1 MMVETNIFF
10 LIEFRLICAK
20 VGRLRFSS
28 LNYFGLKFGHFSFN
42 MRLLD
47 RLGLL
52 LQITNLSSS
61 TILSY
66 LSFFQNFLL
75 RSKKFIAN
83 RCGPDWFKRKPFKY
97 LLVKFLLSTM
107 SIFNH
112 SRWFVNMIYSKR
124 CLSIIWSQFWCWNK
138 HFING

>member
-1 MMVETNIFF
+1 MVETNIFF
-10 LIEFRLICAK
+10 LIEFRIICAK
-20 VGRLRFSS
+20 VGRVRFSS
-28 LNYFGLKFGHFSFN
+28 LNYFGLKFGHFLFN

-83 RCGPDWFKRKPFKY
+83 RCGPDSFKRKPFKC

-124 CLSIIWSQFWCWNK
+124 CLSII
-138 HFING
+138 

>member
-1 MMVETNIFF
+1 MVETNIFF

-28 LNYFGLKFGHFSFN
+28 LNYFGLKYGHFSFN

-52 LQITNLSSS
+52 LQMANSSSS

-83 RCGPDWFKRKPFKY
+83 RCGPDSFKRKPFKY

-124 CLSIIWSQFWCWNK
+124 CLSII
-138 HFING
+138 